1 MHHIDQRN
9 HMVDRRF
16 GQDTVSQIE
25 NMARTA
31 ARLFEDRAHA
41 VANLRDIGKQ
51 RYRVKVALH
60 GDAGTETL
68 PGLRQIDAPIEA
80 DYVAP
85 GLAHQFEQ
93 IARHRAEVNHGNRVP
108 HRFDNAPG
116 MRQYETAIVVGAE
129 TSHPAIEDLHQIGA
143 RFDLQ
148 LQVIGGDARKHLHHP
163 MPRLGLRIHQRLRRL
178 VLARAATFDQIRR
191 ERKRGAGKPDNR
203 HTLAERLAHEPNR
216 IADETQ

>member
-1 MHHIDQRN
+1 MYGGEFLKPTATGTAAPSRCINSDYHGQIRTSDIRGSSRARSSLAHLMHHIDQRN

-93 IARHRAEVNHGNRVP
+93 IARHRAEVNHGNRVT
-108 HRFDNAPG
+108 HRFDNASG

-129 TSHPAIEDLHQIGA
+129 TSHP
-143 RFDLQ
+143 
-148 LQVIGGDARKHLHHP
+148 
-163 MPRLGLRIHQRLRRL
+163 
-178 VLARAATFDQIRR
+178 
-191 ERKRGAGKPDNR
+191 
-203 HTLAERLAHEPNR
+203 
-216 IADETQ
+216 